1 MIEAKIS
8 VKIIDGEKWLM
19 NFASSSICIQ
29 LVSISCFNFVIRT
42 NVLTENNR
50 LLSIDAKVSVRTVVS
65 EEWWRKLVIFR
76 ASLSNFFPVHIK
88 VVLKP
93 VWTYGIQLWGT
104 ASNSN
109 RNSSTIPIKNP
120 SMQLP
125 TKQYNLKIPRVKEEI
140 CKFSDRY
147 KIRINNHENPLITPL
162 LDYWLDA
169 QVKKTS
175 PYKFKHYIQLES
187 NTR

>member
-1 MIEAKIS
+1 
-8 VKIIDGEKWLM
+8 
-19 NFASSSICIQ
+19 
-29 LVSISCFNFVIRT
+29 
-42 NVLTENNR
+42 
-50 LLSIDAKVSVRTVVS
+50 
-65 EEWWRKLVIFR
+65 
-76 ASLSNFFPVHIK
+76 
-88 VVLKP
+88 
-93 VWTYGIQLWGT
+93 
-104 ASNSN
+104 
-109 RNSSTIPIKNP
+109 
-120 SMQLP
+120 MQLP
-125 TKQYNLKIPRVKEEI
+125 TKQYNLKIPRVKEKI